1 MPGKRDPLLEK
12 VGLTIGKYGLLP
24 YSSQVVVGV
33 SGGPD
38 SVALL
43 HILYRLKSVL
53 NLKLW
58 VAHLN
63 HKLRPGE
70 AEREASW
77 TKRFASKLGIA
88 VISDSFD
95 VPLLAK
101 KKGLSIETAAR
112 QARYNFLEHVAVKV
126 GASKIALG
134 HTASDQVETVLMRF
148 LRGSGLEGLSGI
160 PPARGKIIR
169 PLIGVFREEVEQ
181 YCQDNFLDPCFD
193 SSNRQRICLRNRVR
207 LDLIPYLSGHFNPQL
222 ESSLFRLLQITR
234 ADNEYLQG
242 EARRVW
248 KSLIVDRNEGKIIL
262 NFKKLSSLHLAL
274 QRRVIRLTIETIK
287 GDLRGISFRQIK
299 SLLELNCSKG
309 TRIISL
315 PGNLRVEGRYGQL
328 VIKKKKKEEDEVS
341 LSYGR
346 LRVPG
351 ETKLSELNLRFRS
364 SLIKK
369 TSSWLSKNPNFAFLD
384 HNKISGSL
392 FFRSRKIGD
401 RFQPLGMVGT
411 KKLKDF
417 FIDLKIPRFKRD
429 KIPLLVSKSEIVW
442 VVGQR
447 ISERFKID
455 ENTKKILKIEVREE
469 NG

>member
-1 MPGKRDPLLEK
+1 MPGKSDLFLEK
-12 VGLTIGKYGLLP
+12 VRLTIEKYGLLP
-24 YSSQVVVGV
+24 FSSQVVVGV

-43 HILYRLKSVL
+43 HILYRLRSVL

-101 KKGLSIETAAR
+101 KKGLSVETAAR

-160 PPARGKIIR
+160 PPTRGKIIR
-169 PLIGVFREEVEQ
+169 PLIGVFRKEVEQ

-193 SSNRQRICLRNRVR
+193 SSNYQRICLRNRVR

-234 ADNEYLQG
+234 ADNEYLQR

-262 NFKKLSSLHLAL
+262 DFKKLFSLHLAL

-287 GDLRGISFRQIK
+287 GNLRGISFRQIK

-309 TRIISL
+309 TRVINL
-315 PGNLRVEGRYGQL
+315 PGNLRAEGRYGQL
-328 VIKKKKKEEDEVS
+328 VIKKKEEDKVS

-384 HNKISGSL
+384 YNKISGSL
-392 FFRSRKIGD
+392 FFRCRKIGD

-429 KIPLLVSKSEIVW
+429 KIPLLASKSEIVW

-447 ISERFKID
+447 ISEKFKID
-455 ENTKKILKIEVREE
+455 ENAKKILKIEVMEE